1 MLLSIV
7 AAAANSSAT
16 ATYIKYASQLSG
28 RDKACRFTQYFAR
41 LLAYLVTRRISLQG
55 SKPQAGTLD
64 WLATLTKIQGT
75 MSTTRKILR
84 SGKFI
89 DFFHLLIRSLHSTP
103 ASGGGDEMERLLNV
117 GHKAGMFVF
126 MLADSVGILHSALG
140 LVRLRDP
147 AKVTRIAMRGWLCAL
162 VCQLL
167 AGVYQLRAL
176 AIREADVGRVRR
188 HLVEKEADPMADREC
203 VVEERLVAQR
213 KQKAVRQ
220 VVAAALDISIPTAGL
235 GLLNLNEGF
244 VALAG
249 SITSLMGVQDILC
262 SL

>member
-1 MLLSIV
+1 MLMSIV

-16 ATYIKYASQLSG
+16 ATYMKYASQLTG

-55 SKPQAGTLD
+55 TKPSASALD
-64 WLATLTKIQGT
+64 WLSTLTKIQGT

-89 DFFHLLIRSLHSTP
+89 DFFHLLVRSLHQ
-103 ASGGGDEMERLLNV
+103 GGGDEVERLLNT
-117 GHKAGMFVF
+117 GHKLGMFVF

-147 AKVTRIAMRGWLCAL
+147 QKVTRVAMRGWWLAL
-162 VCQLL
+162 VCQLM
-167 AGVYQLRAL
+167 AGAYQLRAL
-176 AIREADVGRVRR
+176 VIREADLNRVRR
-188 HLVEKEADPMADREC
+188 HLEKDADVMADREC
-203 VVEERLVAQR
+203 VVEERAVMVKKRA
-213 KQKAVRQ
+213 AVRQ
-220 VVAAALDISIPTAGL
+220 VVAAALDLTIPTAGL
-235 GLLNLNEGF
+235 GLLGLNEGV

-249 SITSLMGVQDILC
+249 TITSLMGVQDILC
-262 SL
+262 SK

>member
-1 MLLSIV
+1 MLMSIV

-16 ATYIKYASQLSG
+16 ATYMKYASQLSG

-41 LLAYLVTRRISLQG
+41 LLAYLVSRRISLQG
-55 SKPQAGTLD
+55 TKPTASVLD
-64 WLATLTKIQGT
+64 WMSTLAKTQSA

-89 DFFHLLIRSLHSTP
+89 DFFHLFIRSL
-103 ASGGGDEMERLLNV
+103 GQGGDEVERLLNS
-117 GHKAGMFVF
+117 GHKLGMFVF
-126 MLADSVGILHSALG
+126 MLADTAGILHSALG

-147 AKVTRIAMRGWLCAL
+147 QKATRVAMRGWWLAL

-176 AIREADVGRVRR
+176 VIREADLCRVRR
-188 HLVEKEADPMADREC
+188 HLEKDADAMADREC
-203 VVEERLVAQR
+203 VVEERQVMVKKRA
-213 KQKAVRQ
+213 AVRQ
-220 VVAAALDISIPTAGL
+220 VIASALDLTIPTAGL
-235 GLLNLNEGF
+235 GLLGLNEGV

-249 SITSLMGVQDILC
+249 TITSLMGVQDILC
-262 SL
+262 AK

>member
-55 SKPQAGTLD
+55 GKPQASTLD

-89 DFFHLLIRSLHSTP
+89 DFFRLFVRSLYES
-103 ASGGGDEMERLLNV
+103 GGDEVERLLNM
-117 GHKAGMFVF
+117 GHKGGMFVF
-126 MLADSVGILHSALG
+126 MLADTVGILHSALG

-147 AKVTRIAMRGWLCAL
+147 ARVTRVAMRGWWCAL
-162 VCQLL
+162 ACQLL
-167 AGVYQLRAL
+167 AAAYQLRAL
-176 AIREADVGRVRR
+176 MIREADVARVRR
-188 HLVEKEADPMADREC
+188 HLEKDADPMADREC

-213 KQKAVRQ
+213 KRKAVRQ

-235 GLLNLNEGF
+235 GLLGLNEGF

-249 SITSLMGVQDILC
+249 SVTSLMGMQDILY
-262 SL
+262 SD

>member
-7 AAAANSSAT
+7 AAASNSSAT

-55 SKPQAGTLD
+55 GKPRASTVD
-64 WLATLTKIQGT
+64 WLATLSKIQGT

-89 DFFHLLIRSLHSTP
+89 DFFHLLVRSLLEKT
-103 ASGGGDEMERLLNV
+103 GGGDEVERLLNV

-126 MLADSVGILHSALG
+126 MLADTVGILHSALG

-147 AKVTRIAMRGWLCAL
+147 ARVTKVAMRGWWCAL

-176 AIREADVGRVRR
+176 MIREADVGRVRR
-188 HLVEKEADPMADREC
+188 HLEKEADPMADREC

-213 KQKAVRQ
+213 KHKAVRQ
-220 VVAAALDISIPTAGL
+220 VVAAALDLSIPTAGL
-235 GLLNLNEGF
+235 GLLGLNEGF

-249 SITSLMGVQDILC
+249 TVTSLMGVQDILN
-262 SL
+262 SK